1 MTVFVVKGD
10 SFFCKSSML
19 ASRLILEH
27 FKLLRTTIDKKKP
40 GALLYQFLMSEELRL
55 YLEEYW
61 NCQVKWLHH

>member
-10 SFFCKSSML
+10 SFFCKSSRL

-27 FKLLRTTIDKKKP
+27 FKLLRTTIDKKKH

-61 NCQVKWLHH
+61 NCRVKWIHH

>member
-10 SFFCKSSML
+10 SFFCKSSRL
-19 ASRLILEH
+19 ASSLILEH

-61 NCQVKWLHH
+61 NCRVKWIHH